1 MSAPAPAAPA
11 PPAAASAES
20 APIGFET
27 RPSRYRHWRL
37 STEGAV
43 ARLTLAVDESAG
55 LHPGY
60 RLKLNSYDLGVDI
73 ELADAVERLRFTHPE
88 VRCVV
93 LESALDRVFSSGAN
107 IFMLAGSS
115 HRFKVNFCKF
125 TNETRLAME
134 DASAR
139 SGQRYLAALSG
150 ITAGGGY
157 ELALAADEILLVD
170 DGASAVSLP
179 EAPLLGVLP
188 GTGGLTRVVDKR
200 GVRRDRAD
208 VFSTLAEGVRGRRAL
223 DWGLVDALAPKSRFD
238 SLVAD
243 RARALAAAA
252 PALPPGAVG
261 VELEP
266 LEPEARGDTLR
277 YRFLEVAFDRAA
289 RAATLTARA
298 PEAPFPSTPEEL
310 AAAGSGLWHLRF
322 ARELDDAL
330 CRLRFNEPEL
340 GVVLLRAAGDRDA
353 LREADERLLALS
365 PAWLAGEARLRLAR
379 AFRRLDQTA
388 RSFFAVAEAGESFTG
403 TLAELLLAADRSYLC
418 DDPARPASVELTGLN
433 FGGYPM
439 GNGLSRLESRFL
451 GAPDRVSAAR
461 GKGPLPASEALE
473 TGLATF
479 APDDLDWEDE
489 LRLAV
494 EERAGF
500 SPDALT
506 GMEASLR
513 FAGPETL
520 ETKIFGRLSAWQNW
534 IFQRPNAMGERGALT
549 LYGKPERAVFD
560 RERT

>member
-1 MSAPAPAAPA
+1 MSAPAAAAPA
-11 PPAAASAES
+11 SPASAES

-27 RPSRYRHWRL
+27 HPSRYRHWRL
-37 STEGAV
+37 AIEGAV

-88 VRCVV
+88 ARCVV
-93 LESALDRVFSSGAN
+93 LDSALDRVFSSGAN

-150 ITAGGGY
+150 TTAGGGY

-238 SLVAD
+238 SLVTE
-243 RARALAAAA
+243 RAAALAAGA
-252 PALPPGAVG
+252 PDLPPGAAG
-261 VELEP
+261 IELEA

-277 YRFLEVAFDRAA
+277 YRFVEVAVDRSA

-298 PEAPFPSTPEEL
+298 PEAPVPSTPEEL

-330 CRLRFNEPEL
+330 CRLRFNEPET

-353 LREADERLLALS
+353 VREADERLLALS

-418 DDPARPASVELTGLN
+418 DDPARPASVELTELN

-461 GKGPLPASEALE
+461 GKGPLPAPEALE
-473 TGLATF
+473 MGLATF